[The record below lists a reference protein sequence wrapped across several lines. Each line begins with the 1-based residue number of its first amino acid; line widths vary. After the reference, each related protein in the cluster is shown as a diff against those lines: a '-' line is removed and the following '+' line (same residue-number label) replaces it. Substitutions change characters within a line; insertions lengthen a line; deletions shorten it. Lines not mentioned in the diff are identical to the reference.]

1 MHVGMQ
7 GHMLPGWP
15 QALHVQPCASKASLC
30 WLSGSA
36 LQVCTLCD
44 MHAATA
50 STAPSCLDSELAD
63 AQSARRVA

>member
-36 LQVCTLCD
+36 LQVCTDRDIHCRKCL
-44 MHAATA
+44 
-50 STAPSCLDSELAD
+50 SRPSLSRLGVC
-63 AQSARRVA
+63 

>member
-44 MHAATA
+44 MYAAVA
-50 STAPSCLDSELAD
+50 SPAPS
-63 AQSARRVA
+63 